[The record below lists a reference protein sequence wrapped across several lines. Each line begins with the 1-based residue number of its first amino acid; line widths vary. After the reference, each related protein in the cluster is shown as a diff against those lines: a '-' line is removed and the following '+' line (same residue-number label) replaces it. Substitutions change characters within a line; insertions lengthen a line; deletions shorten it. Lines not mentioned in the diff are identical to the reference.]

1 MNHAPA
7 PSLFADTEV
16 LRTFNAPASAATTS
30 GRLVDHLY
38 EGFYMLFL
46 LKNKH
51 APSDAQSLRDSIR
64 DFLAEFERTSMQ
76 ADASAEDVYL
86 AKYAFCALVDETV
99 LTSSFKIRDDWE
111 RQPLQLQFFGDQL
124 AGENFFVHLEQLRQ
138 QGVSRLAALEVFHM
152 CLLLGFQGKY
162 LLEGPEKL
170 GYLTARLTD
179 EIAHLKG
186 RKSGFAPHWAPPDR
200 VKHVLRSVT
209 PLWVLGA
216 GFLMLALLAFTGL
229 RSTLTHHTRTDL
241 SAYQQLVQLPPQAAY
256 LVITLP

>member
-1 MNHAPA
+1 MSQQA

-16 LRTFNAPASAATTS
+16 LLPASQAAPAAITS
-30 GRLVDHLY
+30 GRLVDQLY
-38 EGFYMLFL
+38 DGFYMLFL

-51 APSDAQSLRDSIR
+51 APTDAQTLRDSIR
-64 DFLAEFERTSMQ
+64 DFLAEFERNSMQ

-99 LTSSFKIRDDWE
+99 LTSSFKVRDDWE

-124 AGENFFVHLEQLRQ
+124 AGENFFVHLERLRQ
-138 QGVSRLAALEVFHM
+138 QGASRLAALEVFHM

-170 GYLTARLTD
+170 GYLTARLSD

-186 RKSGFAPHWAPPDR
+186 RKAGFAPHWSPPDR
-200 VKHVLRSVT
+200 VRHVLRSVV
-209 PLWVLGA
+209 PLWVLVA
-216 GFLMLALLAFTGL
+216 GFALLGL
-229 RSTLTHHTRTDL
+229 LAYSGFRATLTHSTRADL
-241 SAYQQLVQLPPQAAY
+241 AGYQQLVQLPPQAAH

>member
-1 MNHAPA
+1 MTHTQA

-16 LRTFNAPASAATTS
+16 LQPAAAKAGPHHPS
-30 GRLVDHLY
+30 GRLVDLLY

-51 APSDAQSLRDSIR
+51 SPTDAQTLRNSIR
-64 DFLAEFERTSMQ
+64 DFLTEFERNSMQ

-99 LTSSFKIRDDWE
+99 LTSSFKVRDEWE

-138 QGVSRLAALEVFHM
+138 QGAARLAALEVFHM

-170 GYLTARLTD
+170 GYLTARLSD

-186 RKSGFAPHWAPPDR
+186 RKSSFAPHWAPPDR
-200 VKHVLRSVT
+200 IRHVLRSVT
-209 PLWVLGA
+209 PLWVLAG
-216 GFLMLALLAFTGL
+216 GFLLLALAAFAGL
-229 RSTLTHHTRTDL
+229 RTTLSHQTRSTL
-241 SAYQQLVQLPPQAAY
+241 AEYQQLVQLPPQAAH

>member
-1 MNHAPA
+1 MSQQA

-16 LRTFNAPASAATTS
+16 LLPATSAPTPAIAS
-30 GRLVDHLY
+30 GRLVDQLY

-46 LKNKH
+46 LRNKH
-51 APSDAQSLRDSIR
+51 APSEAQVLRDSIR
-64 DFLAEFERTSMQ
+64 DFLTEFERNSMQ

-99 LTSSFKIRDDWE
+99 LTSSFKARDDWE

-124 AGENFFVHLEQLRQ
+124 AGENFFVHLERLRQ
-138 QGVSRLAALEVFHM
+138 QGASRLAALEVFHM

-170 GYLTARLTD
+170 GYLTARLSD

-200 VKHVLRSVT
+200 VRHALRSVT

-216 GFLMLALLAFTGL
+216 GFLLLSLLAYSGF
-229 RSTLTHHTRTDL
+229 RATLTQSTRADL
-241 SAYQQLVQLPPQAAY
+241 AGYQQLIQLPPQAAH